1 MSHQYRD
8 DTPNSH
14 AFQISVLIAEMERT
28 VELLGEGIA
37 ASETQANV
45 FDRTAIA
52 YPPLARSL
60 WERQTKLRQTISD
73 LRRRIPAPVVEEA

>member
-1 MSHQYRD
+1 MSHPFRD
-8 DTPNSH
+8 ETRTSH
-14 AFQISVLIAEMERT
+14 AFQISVLIAEMEQT

-60 WERQTKLRQTISD
+60 WERRTKLRETISD
-73 LRRRIPAPVVEEA
+73 LRRRVPVPAVEV